1 MKQLLG
7 KRLSFTEMILT
18 TEYKPKSILEEFVV
32 CFYYNRS
39 DNIEYYGH
47 TNPTIYQELF
57 FNLGDRFELQNTDG
71 RVNCKRNWLSGI
83 QSKSSIVK
91 TSGRHITAGV
101 IFKPWGLYA
110 AFGINA
116 KEIYNKV
123 IDGKVLVD
131 FENELNES
139 ESSDKHFFDLMEHSL
154 TKSLKV
160 SNMTI
165 TMKRIVNDLERENLT
180 ILSEE
185 LSRSKKS
192 IIESFNKIVGV
203 SPQKYYTLKCIC
215 ETISILQ
222 NNPSI
227 KLTELAYTQG
237 FYDQAHF
244 IRVFKEYTG
253 FTPKEF
259 RSKNIET

>member
-1 MKQLLG
+1 
-7 KRLSFTEMILT
+7 MILT
-18 TEYKPKSILEEFVV
+18 TEYKPKSILEEYVV

-39 DNIEYYGH
+39 DNIEYYCH
-47 TNPTIYQELF
+47 SNPTIYQELF
-57 FNLGDRFELQNTDG
+57 FNIGDKFEMQNIDG
-71 RVNCKRNWLSGI
+71 IVNCQRSWLSGI
-83 QSKSSIVK
+83 QSKSSTVK
-91 TSGRHITAGV
+91 TSGKHITAGV

-123 IDGKVLVD
+123 VDSKILVD
-131 FENELNES
+131 FKDELCES
-139 ESSDKHFFDLMEHSL
+139 KISDTHFFDLMEHSL
-154 TKSLKV
+154 TKSLKI

-165 TMKRIVNDLERENLT
+165 TMKRIVNDLERENLSV
-180 ILSEE
+180 LSEE
-185 LSRSKKS
+185 LSLSKKS

-203 SPQKYYTLKCIC
+203 SPQKYYTLKCVC

-222 NNPSI
+222 KNPTI
-227 KLTELAYTQG
+227 KLTDLSYNQG

-253 FTPKEF
+253 LTPKEF
-259 RSKNIET
+259 RTQNVGR